1 MRTKCDCGQPL
12 KTYCGRGQRPRW
24 CSRSCRDAA
33 YYRRSRYG
41 TPNH

>member
-1 MRTKCDCGQPL
+1 MRTKCACGQPL
-12 KTYCGRGQRPRW
+12 KPYGGTGQRRKW

-41 TPNH
+41 QWG